1 MLAYAEG
8 MSDQQ
13 PTPEAPRED
22 SAPTQPT
29 PPAPDAP
36 APDGSTPPP
45 APAVPPAPPVWP
57 AHAAAPADAPGQ
69 PASAAPYP
77 AGSSG
82 QPNPGQPVPPQG
94 YPPQGYPAQPY
105 PAQPYPPQPYPGQAY
120 PYAPMPT
127 TSTNAIVGLVLAV
140 LSWVLCPI
148 VPAIVALV
156 LARQSDREIQASGG
170 TVGGEGLNTATR
182 VVSWINIGVWGTL
195 IVVFAGFFLVLF
207 VAGIASS
214 PR

>member
-1 MLAYAEG
+1 

-36 APDGSTPPP
+36 APDASTQPP
-45 APAVPPAPPVWP
+45 APAVPPTPPVWP
-57 AHAAAPADAPGQ
+57 AHASAPADAPGQ
-69 PASAAPYP
+69 PAAAAAYPPGYP
-77 AGSSG
+77 A

-94 YPPQGYPAQPY
+94 Y

-120 PYAPMPT
+120 PPQPYPYAPTPT

-214 PR
+214 SR

>member
-36 APDGSTPPP
+36 APGGSTPPP
-45 APAVPPAPPVWP
+45 APAPPVWP

-82 QPNPGQPVPPQG
+82 QPNPGQPV
-94 YPPQGYPAQPY
+94 PPQGYPAQPY

-170 TVGGEGLNTATR
+170 TVGGTGLNTATR